1 MFLKYS
7 LRFTTFTSFIS
18 LINQLLPLPRILFSV
33 LRLDILHRIAVRA
46 VEFHGLR
53 VEDFPEVPASFFP
66 VPPGAPDELFPV
78 DDVPDVFP
86 VPDALP
92 L

>member
-53 VEDFPEVPASFFP
+53 VEDISKTYKIKTISNARLYAISVWSRAFIQSIF
-66 VPPGAPDELFPV
+66 DIRLN
-78 DDVPDVFP
+78 
-86 VPDALP
+86 
-92 L
+92 

>member
-7 LRFTTFTSFIS
+7 LRFTTLTS
-18 LINQLLPLPRILFSV
+18 LIPLVDQLLPLPRILFSV

-53 VEDFPEVPASFFP
+53 VEDIGSA
-66 VPPGAPDELFPV
+66 LFSRGSCI
-78 DDVPDVFP
+78 VFSGTSRCP
-86 VPDALP
+86 
-92 L
+92 